1 MTKQVVITDAF
12 FELDGHFFLNPA
24 LSAYEKELLKMKQ
37 VWSTAS
43 DVTPLAWLA
52 RCMQCTPAALLA
64 SLTNELPQQSKQYWV
79 ASPYH
84 ARLTRSMLR
93 VMPDSML
100 DWDTNHAQQM
110 CAILNPLLSS
120 DGLELHVIDDT
131 LLLSCNRSWDV
142 NTAEFAEISGASLPD
157 KHPKGKDAGHWM
169 RLASE
174 IQMTLHQQPVH
185 NASGVAMHGLWFWGK
200 TDDGALSTKLDFKGI
215 PSIATRNIY
224 LKSVLK
230 TLNKEQDATH
240 IVTEAE
246 HLPLLLNASAPKPKD
261 WLLLGA
267 GKSVKLTNSVFIAA
281 LNTIKAQTWKGIK

>member
-12 FELDGHFFLNPA
+12 FELDGKIFLNPA
-24 LSAYEKELLKMKQ
+24 LSAYEKKLLKMKQ

-64 SLTNELPQQSKQYWV
+64 SLADELPQQSKQYWV

-110 CAILNPLLSS
+110 CTILNPLLSS

-142 NTAEFAEISGASLPD
+142 NTVEFAEVSGASLPD
-157 KHPKGKDAGHWM
+157 KLPKGEDAGHWM

-174 IQMTLHQQPVH
+174 IQMSLHQQPIH
-185 NASGVAMHGLWFWGK
+185 NNSGVAMHGLWFWGK
-200 TDDGALSTKLDFKGI
+200 TDAADLSAELSLKDMPT
-215 PSIATRNIY
+215 IATRNIY

-230 TLNKEQDATH
+230 TLDKEQDATH

-246 HLPLLLNASAPKPKD
+246 HLPLLLNPSATQPKD

-267 GKSVKLTNSVFIAA
+267 GKSVKLSNSIFTAA
-281 LNTIKAQTWKGIK
+281 LNIIKARTWKGIK